1 MNMQRYAYTLLF
13 LVLLVYIL
21 VEAQQILA
29 PLCWAAFFAI
39 LLLPVVRYLEER
51 RFPRWLA
58 SVLSITVFTLVIA
71 GIVFFLSS
79 EVVSLISNL
88 PDLGAVIQQKVAN
101 FRSSLAELSGL
112 ELDIQPRQIA
122 GSAEQMLNNSL
133 SSLGKTLTSTAITVT
148 YLTLMPLFIFL
159 FLYYREVYF
168 QFFIDINKQQARKKT
183 ERVMAVIRDVLQN
196 YLVGMGFVTLI
207 MGVLF
212 TAVLTLLGIDYALF
226 FAAFLAIFNLIPYV
240 GVFLSSLVTVLY
252 AYLTHDTLL
261 IPFLTLA
268 LLWGLQIIENN
279 FITPFVLGS
288 KVQANPLAVIIA
300 LLAGGMIWGVSGMV
314 LFVPLVGALR
324 AVFDEFEET
333 KPYALLL
340 GERPIHG
347 MNGRLSQEEE

>member
-1 MNMQRYAYTLLF
+1 MNIQRYAYILLF

-39 LLLPVVRYLEER
+39 LLLPVVRYLEQL

-58 SVLSITVFTLVIA
+58 AVLSITVFTLIIA

-79 EVVSLISNL
+79 EVVSLVSNL
-88 PDLGAVIQQKVAN
+88 PDLGAVIQQKLAN
-101 FRSSLAELSGL
+101 FRASLAELSGL
-112 ELDIQPRQIA
+112 ELNIQPRQIA
-122 GSAEQMLNNSL
+122 GSAEQMLNSSL
-133 SSLGKTLTSTAITVT
+133 SSLGQTLTSTAITVT

-168 QFFIDINKQQARKKT
+168 QFFLDINKQQAPQKT
-183 ERVMAVIRDVLQN
+183 ERVMEVIRDVLQN

-212 TAVLTLLGIDYALF
+212 TAVLTILGIEYALF

-340 GERPIHG
+340 GERPRG
-347 MNGRLSQEEE
+347 NSVK